1 MPHGLIKFS
10 FWPTSLLQQP
20 AFMPLVIKQLEK
32 SLDDA
37 VYCYLFNYLQNGKM
51 PIVHPWLRTALEELT
66 PRRLAG

>member
-1 MPHGLIKFS
+1 MPGK
-10 FWPTSLLQQP
+10 QP